1 MKLSPFNADQLH
13 ALHLLALELAKPGE
27 FDAAL
32 KKSLNILSKYLSM
45 KRGMISIFR
54 RDIGEIHTVLSTG
67 MSDSQTDQAR
77 YQLGEGITG
86 RVVETGRPIA
96 IPRLDQEPLFLDRT
110 GTRRDLDQ
118 SELAFVCVPVRFGDE
133 VVGALSVD
141 CASSQDKDMTM
152 ELKLLEAVGQLVAS
166 RVERRRMG
174 PAATPEQVGK
184 EIRRLSEE
192 NKRLKASGG
201 SVGPQ
206 GLIIGSSKAM
216 RNVRYLVSQVADSKV
231 SVLLTGATGTGKGL
245 VARALHKSSPRND
258 LPFVHLNCGAIPEH
272 LIESELFG
280 HEKGAFTGAVST
292 RIGRFE
298 AAGNGTIFLDEINS
312 LPAQAQVKLLKVLQD
327 REYERVGSDKT
338 FRTNAR
344 IITATNKDLE
354 AEVQQG
360 NFRSDLYYRLNV
372 FPIYIPPLKERGAD
386 IMMLAD
392 HFVKIYSDELGKP
405 IDRIDTPAID
415 MLMAYHWP
423 GNVRELENVVERA
436 VLLAKARV
444 ISPHHLPPS
453 LQMKAME
460 SRTEKRGKLEQLIA
474 SYEMGLIVDALK
486 DSEGNQTKTAK
497 LLGTSKRVIQYKV
510 QKYGIDYKKFRNP

>member
-1 MKLSPFNADQLH
+1 M
-13 ALHLLALELAKPGE
+13 
-27 FDAAL
+27 
-32 KKSLNILSKYLSM
+32 
-45 KRGMISIFR
+45 
-54 RDIGEIHTVLSTG
+54 
-67 MSDSQTDQAR
+67 
-77 YQLGEGITG
+77 
-86 RVVETGRPIA
+86 
-96 IPRLDQEPLFLDRT
+96 
-110 GTRRDLDQ
+110 
-118 SELAFVCVPVRFGDE
+118 
-133 VVGALSVD
+133 
-141 CASSQDKDMTM
+141 
-152 ELKLLEAVGQLVAS
+152 
-166 RVERRRMG
+166 
-174 PAATPEQVGK
+174 
-184 EIRRLSEE
+184 
-192 NKRLKASGG
+192 
-201 SVGPQ
+201 
-206 GLIIGSSKAM
+206 
-216 RNVRYLVSQVADSKV
+216 
-231 SVLLTGATGTGKGL
+231 
-245 VARALHKSSPRND
+245 
-258 LPFVHLNCGAIPEH
+258 
-272 LIESELFG
+272 
-280 HEKGAFTGAVST
+280 
-292 RIGRFE
+292 
-298 AAGNGTIFLDEINS
+298 
-312 LPAQAQVKLLKVLQD
+312 
-327 REYERVGSDKT
+327 GSDKT

-423 GNVRELENVVERA
+423 GNVRELENVIERA

-486 DSEGNQTKTAK
+486 DAEGNQTKTAK